1 MLATGDKGI
10 RTTSLQFVLT
20 CFYQLSFITKVNV
33 WECFYFQWGVDN
45 TLLQLEDRKPI
56 EPVPP
61 TFDEELEKAAEA
73 EFDKLFPNADT
84 DMDVHAAQLKARHVV
99 FILMH

>member
-1 MLATGDKGI
+1 MYGNAFIFNGVSITHCCNW
-10 RTTSLQFVLT
+10 RTASRSNQF
-20 CFYQLSFITKVNV
+20 
-33 WECFYFQWGVDN
+33 
-45 TLLQLEDRKPI
+45 
-56 EPVPP
+56 PP

-99 FILMH
+99 FILLH